1 MILHENPLPAGDSH
15 EISCLICYFWKSC
28 KICNHR
34 LLQIIGG
41 ALRVNNQMPWK
52 ARYCPLWDCYLNLLF
67 CVFTGSNTRM
77 YLINTLLSELD
88 GLGVNNS
95 NLFVI
100 GAVTRWV
107 NPMVSR
113 NYVPYLRGSR
123 KFTGSNTRMY
133 LINTL
138 LSELDG
144 LGVNNSNLFVI
155 GAVTRWVN
163 PMVSRNYVTT
173 CADSE
178 NSQVL
183 ILECI

>member
-1 MILHENPLPAGDSH
+1 
-15 EISCLICYFWKSC
+15 
-28 KICNHR
+28 
-34 LLQIIGG
+34 
-41 ALRVNNQMPWK
+41 
-52 ARYCPLWDCYLNLLF
+52 
-67 CVFTGSNTRM
+67 M
-77 YLINTLLSELD
+77 YLINTLLSELY

-113 NYVPYLRGSR
+113 NYVPHLRGSR

-138 LSELDG
+138 LSELYG

-155 GAVTRWVN
+155 GAVTRWVY
-163 PMVSRNYVTT
+163 PMVSSNYVPHLRGSRKLRWVGGPDIFLVISIFHRGPYRPTSRSNWT
-173 CADSE
+173 LWVQLLLE
-178 NSQVL
+178 RGPYQYFYGNKKQIVIIQVG
-183 ILECI
+183 